1 MVAGLNLRMKVWRMN
16 ALPDDDVGGAKLSG
30 TVAYDSIHARFE
42 QPQPNFLLLQQGLEV
57 QDTIQCTCRPP
68 NLDIK
73 ERDEVEICFP
83 LHHPLYGERLRVV
96 SVQLSDL
103 HPSDSRGKL
112 ILFLSRSEYAHAHQ

>member
-1 MVAGLNLRMKVWRMN
+1 MSNLS
-16 ALPDDDVGGAKLSG
+16 DDEVGGARLSG
-30 TVAYDSIHARFE
+30 TVLYDSVYARFE

-57 QDTIQCTCRPP
+57 TDTIQCTCRPP
-68 NLDIK
+68 NMTVK
-73 ERDEVEICFP
+73 ERDEVEVIFP

-112 ILFLSRSEYAHAHQ
+112 ILYLTRSEYAHASQ